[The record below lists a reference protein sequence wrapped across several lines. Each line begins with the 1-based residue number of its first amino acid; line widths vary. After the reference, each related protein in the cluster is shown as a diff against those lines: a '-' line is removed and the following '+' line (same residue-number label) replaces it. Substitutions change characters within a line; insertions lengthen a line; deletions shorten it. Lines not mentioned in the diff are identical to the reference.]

1 MRNRHTTVNSM
12 QGAPVMPVMAL
23 GLAVA
28 TLSACS
34 PVATYPSDSRALTQT
49 AAVREPVPTLMAEAI
64 NYACATYDPDGD
76 PAINLPAGTSMKL
89 YDRVIAH
96 LGSGHPQV
104 NPDEP
109 AISITKVRSRG
120 FVGSIDLFIPTIDG
134 SHSFATLT
142 FRRDAFNGYRYV
154 RTKWWD
160 IAETPPAVN
169 YVVLQQHD
177 APTADDVAPVGQPV
191 LAHD

>member
-1 MRNRHTTVNSM
+1 MRNRHTRIT
-12 QGAPVMPVMAL
+12 MPVMAL
-23 GLAVA
+23 AMTVA

-34 PVATYPSDSRALTQT
+34 PVATYPSDSRALTLNT
-49 AAVREPVPTLMAEAI
+49 IVPEPVPTLMAEAI
-64 NYACATYDPDGD
+64 DYACTTYDPDGD
-76 PAINLPAGTSMKL
+76 PAFNLPAGTSMKL

-96 LGSGHPQV
+96 LGNGHPQV
-104 NPDEP
+104 SPLET

-120 FVGSIDLFIPTIDG
+120 FEGSVDLFIPNIDG

-142 FRRDAFNGYRYV
+142 FRRDAFSGYRHI

-169 YVVLQQHD
+169 YVVLQQPD
-177 APTADDVAPVGQPV
+177 APDAQPV

>member
-1 MRNRHTTVNSM
+1 MRSRHIRSTMT
-12 QGAPVMPVMAL
+12 VMAL
-23 GLAVA
+23 AA
-28 TLSACS
+28 LSACA
-34 PVATYPSDSRALTQT
+34 PVATYPSDSRDLTLKT
-49 AAVREPVPTLMAEAI
+49 IVPEPVPTLMAEAI
-64 NYACATYDPDGD
+64 DYACTTYDPDGN
-76 PAINLPAGTSMKL
+76 PSINLPAGTSMKL

-96 LGSGHPQV
+96 LGTGHPQV
-104 NPDEP
+104 DPDEP

-120 FVGSIDLFIPTIDG
+120 FVGSVDLFIPDIDG

-142 FRRDAFNGYRYV
+142 FRRDAFSGYRHI

-169 YVVLQQHD
+169 YIVLQQHD
-177 APTADDVAPVGQPV
+177 APPAIDDDEPPAAQPV